1 MNERRGNVGGN
12 YQAVTGESGIDGI
25 MTIPAKSSRENLA
38 TKRPANDSMQPAN
51 ILDLVA

>member
-25 MTIPAKSSRENLA
+25 MTVPAKSSRENLA
-38 TKRPANDSMQPAN
+38 TNDRRTIQCNPLISL
-51 ILDLVA
+51 I